1 MLREVV
7 FCKLMSPLRME
18 KSSEIKT
25 PLKSLCHTHEIYH
38 LKGRKTEGS
47 SAVNVSGTGRSYKW

>member
-18 KSSEIKT
+18 KSSEI
-25 PLKSLCHTHEIYH
+25 KSLCHTHEIYH

-47 SAVNVSGTGRSYKW
+47 SAVNVSGNGRSYKW